1 MSEKLAICGGS
12 PVRTKPL
19 HAWPVFGKPEEERL
33 LAALNSGVWGRQTG
47 TQVAEFEQKFAD
59 YHQTKYG
66 VALVNGT
73 VALRLSLMAAGIGAG
88 DEVIVPPFTFVATA
102 SAVVEANAT
111 PVFVD
116 IGLDTFNID
125 PEAIRAA
132 ITPRTKAIIPV
143 HFGGLPCDMDA
154 IMDIA
159 ARHNLIVLED
169 ACHAHGAEYK
179 GRRMGSIGH
188 MGVFS
193 FQSSKNLTSGEG
205 GIIISNDPE
214 LAARS
219 RSVHNCGR
227 MPGRAWYEH
236 FTIGGNYRLSEF
248 QGAILNAQ
256 WDRFDEQTKTR
267 EINGRYLADRLAR
280 IPGFAPQR
288 RGPDCTRHSYH
299 VFMIRIDP
307 DVLGTD
313 RKTLLAALQA
323 EGIPATICYPEP
335 LYRQPMFLNKAFGP
349 YTGYRSARPDYDF
362 QKVSCPNCEL
372 LCSQQGIWLEQRLF
386 LGTRQ
391 DMDDIAAAFEK
402 VYDNRAALASV
413 AVK

>member
-1 MSEKLAICGGS
+1 MSGKLAICGGS
-12 PVRTKPL
+12 PVRTKPF

-33 LAALNSGVWGRQTG
+33 LAALRSGIWGRQTG

-59 YHQTKYG
+59 YHQAKYG

-73 VALRLSLMAAGIGAG
+73 VGLRLALIAAGIGAG

-116 IGLDTFNID
+116 IGLDTFNME

-159 ARHNLIVLED
+159 ARHNLIVIED

-205 GIIISNDPE
+205 GIIISNDDE

-219 RSVHNCGR
+219 RSAHNCGR

-236 FTIGGNYRLSEF
+236 FKIGGNYRLSEF

-267 EINGRYLADRLAR
+267 EINGRCLADRLAQ
-280 IPGFAPQR
+280 IPGFAPQH

-307 DVLGTD
+307 NVLGAD

-335 LYRQPMFLNKAFGP
+335 LYRQPLFLNKAFGP

-362 QKVSCPNCEL
+362 HGVSCPNCEL
-372 LCSQQGIWLEQRLF
+372 LCSQQGIWLEHRMF
-386 LGTRQ
+386 LGTKP

-402 VYDNRAALASV
+402 VYENRAALKV
-413 AVK
+413 AK